1 MNSEWED
8 GKRPENTKNMVQQI
22 VCSTPH
28 HLRCLAGST
37 FPRSISG
44 TMWMRGERWLSL
56 TFSGWAFSIFHSA
69 CGLMKM
75 IMMTLEASCGNAGA
89 TRAWKWATS
98 WWGRGIWTWHE
109 QLINFNHIGFV
120 GRVASA
126 TLINIWN
133 IFYFKLKL
141 AWFRIESEHS
151 K

>member
-8 GKRPENTKNMVQQI
+8 GKRPGNAKNMVQQI
-22 VCSTPH
+22 ICSTPH
-28 HLRCLAGST
+28 HPRCLAGST
-37 FPRSISG
+37 FPRFISG
-44 TMWMRGERWLSL
+44 TMWMRVERWLSL
-56 TFSGWAFSIFHSA
+56 AFSGWVFSTFHSA

-75 IMMTLEASCGNAGA
+75 IVMTLEASCEKAGA
-89 TRAWKWATS
+89 ARAWKWATC
-98 WWGRGIWTWHE
+98 WWERGIWTLQG
-109 QLINFNHIGFV
+109 QLINFNNIGFV